1 MADAENNKAV
11 VYRWFEEVWNQG
23 RAESI
28 DALFAEDGISHGLGE
43 AGVEVRGPAAFKP
56 FLERLRGA
64 FPDIHFTVE
73 DTLVEGD
80 RVAARWRAAMTHRGD
95 QLGLPA
101 SGRGAEVTGM
111 SIVRIADG
119 KIAEAWN
126 NWDQMGLMQQI
137 GGGAPLSLLSD

>member
-1 MADAENNKAV
+1 MSEAENNKAV
-11 VYRWFEEVWNQG
+11 VQRWFEEVWNQG

-28 DALFAEDGISHGLGE
+28 DALFAEDGVSHGLGE

-73 DTLVEGD
+73 DTLAEGD
-80 RVAARWRAAMTHRGD
+80 RVAARWRAEMTHRGD
-95 QLGLPA
+95 HLGLPA
-101 SGRGAEVTGM
+101 SGRQAEVTGM

-119 KIAEAWN
+119 KIVEGWN
-126 NWDQMGLMQQI
+126 NWDMMGLMQQI
-137 GGGAPLSLLSD
+137 GEGAEVKLL